1 MDKRVAAMWIPPVGM
16 SRREVLRISG
26 LIGLA
31 TGAWSLSGCGL
42 FDAGGVEGAEGSG
55 GEERGSSVLR
65 ISFVPV
71 EVLDP
76 QVITNGMW
84 ILTRGILEG
93 LVTQNEAGDDV
104 VPAVATEWAVSPDNL
119 TYTFQLRAD
128 AKWSNG
134 DPVTAHDF
142 ERTYQRLFTPAGTSA
157 GGTTLGANS
166 YQASTGIEGAEDFLA
181 GVLEDWSKV
190 GVKANGDQE
199 LVFTLANPNPD
210 FLLALTH
217 PALLPLHMDSVEA
230 KPDDWQNPPNFVSN
244 GAYAVQK
251 WTKNSSILLVPNTHY
266 WDRKNV
272 HLDQIDVKLVEP
284 SASGTATVPYEN
296 DEVDILGITDAD
308 VLRFQKDPELSK
320 HLKSVSTYS
329 IIYLAKLRSENPAL
343 DDVRVRKAL
352 SLGLGRETLADVSPG
367 LRPGLSLVTERTAG
381 WDDSIAVQEDLDE
394 AKRLLAEAGYP
405 DGEGLPEIRVLAGVQ
420 TPMVE
425 AIVDTWKRTLGIKA
439 RADVVEAG
447 VYVERR
453 WQVQKGDYI
462 GFYYGSFAGLP
473 TWPTMVGTL
482 WSPKDV
488 QMMSLPADDW
498 QQYQKVLEDT
508 KLAPGKKTAQLD
520 AILAEKSSEASR
532 QMADLVTQAKAA
544 DEAQQLELFKQAAK
558 VREEQYL
565 FVPVVWADIFFAIR
579 PTVTGMQLR
588 PYPDFFYLKPL
599 GLKGA

>member
-1 MDKRVAAMWIPPVGM
+1 MDKRAAMWVPPVGM

-31 TGAWSLSGCGL
+31 TGAWSLTGCGL
-42 FDAGGVEGAEGSG
+42 FDGGDVEGTDSPGKG
-55 GEERGSSVLR
+55 GKDTSVLR

-93 LVTQNEAGDDV
+93 LVTQNESGDDV
-104 VPAVATEWAVSPDNL
+104 VPAAATEWSVSPDNL

-166 YQASTGIEGAEDFLA
+166 YQASTGIKGAEEFLA

-190 GVKANGDQE
+190 GVKATSDRE
-199 LVFTLANPNPD
+199 LVLTLANPNPD

-266 WDRKNV
+266 WDRGNV

-284 SASGTATVPYEN
+284 SATGTATVPYEN
-296 DEVDILGITDAD
+296 DEVDILGISDAD
-308 VLRFQKDPELSK
+308 ILRFQKDPELSK

-352 SLGLGRETLADVSPG
+352 SLGLGRESLAEVSPG
-367 LRPGLSLVTERTAG
+367 LHPGLSLVTERTAG
-381 WDDSIAVQEDLDE
+381 WDDSIAVQEDIDE

-405 DGEGLPEIRVLAGVQ
+405 GGEGLPEIKVLAGVQ

-425 AIVDTWKRTLGIKA
+425 AIVDTWKRNLGIKA

-488 QMMSLPADDW
+488 QMMSLPADVW
-498 QQYQKVLEDT
+498 QRYQKVLADT
-508 KLAPGKKTAQLD
+508 KLKPAQKTAQLN
-520 AILAEKSSEASR
+520 AILAEESTADSR
-532 QMADLVTQAKAA
+532 RLADLVTQAKAA
-544 DEAQQLELFKQAAK
+544 DESTQLELFKQAAK
-558 VREEQYL
+558 LREEQYL
-565 FVPVVWADIFFAIR
+565 FVPVVWADIFFAVR
-579 PTVTGMQLR
+579 PTVTGVQLR

-599 GLKGA
+599 GLTGA